1 MTIEQEMLNWI
12 RERKSIGQKVESVNA
27 KWGVILPETE
37 RVKIQARI
45 EELDLIET
53 VLLETMEEYDSD
65 INESTPNMPVVEK
78 KR

>member
-12 RERKSIGQKVESVNA
+12 RVNA

-65 INESTPNMPVVEK
+65 INESTPNMHVVEK